1 MVARL
6 LLLAAALLAAAPA
19 AAQSDINCPKP
30 PGYLGGPL
38 IDEDIARKIFVA
50 VTDPFA
56 GGEDFSSFEIIVK
69 ETADRRALDVFH
81 VSPAGRRGG
90 GMSMRIDRCTGAI
103 SRLHYRR

>member
-6 LLLAAALLAAAPA
+6 LLVAAALLAPSPA
-19 AAQSDINCPKP
+19 AAQSDIKCPKP

-38 IDEDIARKIFVA
+38 IDEGIAREIFVA

-56 GGEDFSSFEIIVK
+56 GGEDFSGYEIVVR
-69 ETADRRALDVFH
+69 ETADKRALDVFH
-81 VSPAGRRGG
+81 RSPGTRRGG

-103 SRLHYRR
+103 SRLQYQR